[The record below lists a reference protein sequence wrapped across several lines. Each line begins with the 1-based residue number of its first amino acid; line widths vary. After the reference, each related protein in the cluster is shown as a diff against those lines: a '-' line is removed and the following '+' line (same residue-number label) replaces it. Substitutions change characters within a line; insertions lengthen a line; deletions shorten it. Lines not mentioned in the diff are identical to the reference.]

1 MTNFGTFSDAGESD
15 NVVLVDGVDPTKK
28 NAVSINGDA
37 GVSDGLST
45 GGANGLLTLTT
56 ADTAYEAKVGISVIA
71 YRKSL
76 VIHALDD
83 MYWGYTS
90 AVTTANGIP
99 LFKNQQ
105 LTFSIDPDSTFKVF
119 LVAALASKTARIA
132 ESP

>member
-15 NVVLVDGVDPTKK
+15 NVVLVDGTDPTKK
-28 NAVSINGDA
+28 NTVSINGDA
-37 GVSDGLST
+37 GVTDGLSN
-45 GGANGLLTLTT
+45 GGVNGLLTLTLANT
-56 ADTAYEAKVGISVIA
+56 SYEAKVGASALI

-83 MYWGYTS
+83 MYWGYAST
-90 AVTTANGIP
+90 VTTANGIP

-119 LVAALASKTARIA
+119 LVASGASKTARIA